1 MTRLARQILALSPP
15 HGLVNDTVVANLY
28 PALSTGALHALLH
41 RAVAS
46 GELLRLRRGLYC
58 LAAPLRRSTPHP
70 FVVAAAIL
78 SPSHV
83 SLETAL
89 WFHGL
94 IPEATRE
101 VASVIIERSRRF
113 TTPLGTFSFATV
125 KALEPRA
132 GVTAIEIE
140 RGAWSFVAEPL
151 RALADLVYL
160 RPEVTWERDGPRF
173 ALESLRLEREALT
186 GVSWKRCGE
195 ICASL
200 RNRRVV
206 DYLQGLR
213 KELGR

>member
-1 MTRLARQILALSPP
+1 MTKLAARLLALSPP
-15 HGLVNDTVVANLY
+15 HGLVDDTVVGNLF
-28 PALSTGALHALLH
+28 PELSDGALHALLH

-46 GELLRLRRGLYC
+46 GELLRLRRGIYC
-58 LAAPLRRSTPHP
+58 LAEAWRRSTPHP

-94 IPEATRE
+94 IPEATHE
-101 VASVIIERSRRF
+101 VASVIVGRARRF
-113 TTPLGTFSFATV
+113 TTPLGTFSFSTV
-125 KALEPRA
+125 KAQEPRA

-140 RGAWSFVAEPL
+140 RGAWAFVAEPL

-160 RPEVTWERDGPRF
+160 RPEVTWGRDGPRF
-173 ALESLRLEREALT
+173 VLDSLRIEREALER
-186 GVSWKRCGE
+186 VSWRRCSE
-195 ICASL
+195 ICRSL
-200 RNRRVV
+200 RVRRVV
-206 DYLQGLR
+206 DYLQGMR